1 MQDASHFAGFSPAV
15 QRNTYTRLRVT
26 AIALWGTGRNPV
38 ERAESNV
45 MPDLAGMLLRRSLGA
60 VSQPRERCT
69 KCERTPL
76 AGERLHE
83 MDTGRLLCDLCLAA
97 LPEDDRRA
105 VRSERVHAG
114 EVRLAVVPRAA

>member
-1 MQDASHFAGFSPAV
+1 LV
-15 QRNTYTRLRVT
+15 
-26 AIALWGTGRNPV
+26 TGRDLAR
-38 ERAESNV
+38 EGESIA

-60 VSQPRERCT
+60 VQPGLGHCT
-69 KCERTPL
+69 KCRRTPL

-83 MDTGRLLCDLCLAA
+83 MDTGRVLCDLCLVK

-114 EVRLAVVPRAA
+114 EVRLAVAPRAA

>member
-1 MQDASHFAGFSPAV
+1 MRRGAPK
-15 QRNTYTRLRVT
+15 
-26 AIALWGTGRNPV
+26 
-38 ERAESNV
+38 SNV
-45 MPDLAGMLLRRSLGA
+45 MPDLTAMLLRRSLGA
-60 VSQPRERCT
+60 VTPPRERCT

-83 MDTGRLLCDLCLAA
+83 MDTGRLLCDLCLVS